1 MTYETKVVNAMFS
14 LMYNTS
20 AVNMMRLAYHADTH
34 PDYLEEKMTAYKV
47 SPAAWW
53 GRLDTGNQNRLV
65 DFACEK
71 YQVFKTSGDSP
82 RSQPDAVT
90 HDH

>member
-20 AVNMMRLAYHADTH
+20 ADNMMRLAYHADTH
-34 PDYLEEKMTAYKV
+34 PNYLAEKMATYIR

-53 GRLDTGNQNRLV
+53 GRLDTQNQNRLV

-82 RSQPDAVT
+82 HSQPDAVT
-90 HDH
+90 P